1 MAVQKITDMTAI
13 TGSNTASDDLFLVI
27 DSSTNTAKKITRA
40 ELNNAIEQDV
50 LASIDVTTANIDG
63 GTIDGTTIGGTTPAS
78 GTFSTL
84 QVDNFTLNGTEL
96 DLSSGDF
103 TLDVAGDIILDAD
116 GDNIKLL
123 NDGTQVGDISTAN
136 SDLSIG
142 PSISDKDF

>member
-27 DSSTNTAKKITRA
+27 DASSNQAKKITRA

-103 TLDVAGDIILDAD
+103 TLDVAGDISLDAD
-116 GDNIKLL
+116 G
-123 NDGTQVGDISTAN
+123 GDIFLKDAGTTFGEFTNSSTDFVVKSTA
-136 SDLSIG
+136 
-142 PSISDKDF
+142 